1 MFGKTIK
8 GCVYLQSQ
16 YERRVVW
23 KWDWNGSLGA
33 RLKKIKTFKIFEK
46 RFGSLKFNLTF
57 ATAYRYRETLVRTI
71 EKFIWNLK
79 YKQKK

>member
-1 MFGKTIK
+1 M
-8 GCVYLQSQ
+8 QSQ

-23 KWDWNGSLGA
+23 KWDWNGSLGE

-57 ATAYRYRETLVRTI
+57 ATAYRHRETLVRTI